1 MRNSRTCI
9 PAWILVLVL
18 GSAVCGAAAQF
29 CGYPVEG
36 RMRFEREGDV
46 VCAFEVGLADLPEE
60 HEKGLMNCTGMRE
73 GFGLLFVYPG
83 AARHTFWMKDT
94 ILPLAIVFLTTEG
107 VVSSIR
113 YGEPYSTRGIPSGRP
128 VGMVLE
134 IHRSD
139 ADCLEVGDRAFLTR
153 YP

>member
-1 MRNSRTCI
+1 
-9 PAWILVLVL
+9 
-18 GSAVCGAAAQF
+18 
-29 CGYPVEG
+29 
-36 RMRFEREGDV
+36 MRFEREGDV

-153 YP
+153 YPLDHSLRRCTYTISRTGSTTINIHGATKPAKRTPVA